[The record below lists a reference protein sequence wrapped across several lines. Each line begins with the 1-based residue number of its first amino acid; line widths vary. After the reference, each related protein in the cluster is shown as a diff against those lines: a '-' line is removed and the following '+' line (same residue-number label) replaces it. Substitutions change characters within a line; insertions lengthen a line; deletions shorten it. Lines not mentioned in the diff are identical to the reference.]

1 MTKEIELIDIIPTNE
16 QVETY
21 AKHIYNTTETTE
33 TIETTEDKKISFYKI
48 TNEEATNERLNEYF
62 NTCDKHNIEH
72 DVLLSALIHSKIFEI
87 VNEGV
92 VNGD

>member
-16 QVETY
+16 QVEKY
-21 AKHIYNTTETTE
+21 AKHIYDATEN
-33 TIETTEDKKISFYKI
+33 TEDKKISFYNI

-87 VNEGV
+87 VNEVV
-92 VNGD
+92 VNED

>member
-33 TIETTEDKKISFYKI
+33 DKKI
-48 TNEEATNERLNEYF
+48 L
-62 NTCDKHNIEH
+62 
-72 DVLLSALIHSKIFEI
+72 
-87 VNEGV
+87 
-92 VNGD
+92 

>member
-16 QVETY
+16 QVEKY
-21 AKHIYNTTETTE
+21 AKHLYNTIENTEG
-33 TIETTEDKKISFYKI
+33 KKISFYKI

-62 NTCDKHNIEH
+62 DTCDKHNIEH
-72 DVLLSALIHSKIFEI
+72 DVLLSALIHNKIFEI

-92 VNGD
+92 VNED